1 MKEASLKLSGVAV
14 GTNSF
19 LSDLI
24 ASFYI
29 DRPIERNLIP
39 QWDLSVVLDALTR
52 HPFESRDMNS
62 IQLKFLTL
70 KTVFLLALASG
81 ARRGEIHALD
91 VTRTRWSQDGYEVT
105 LRPYAGFLPK
115 TYLAHQPGTVLSGFK
130 IRSMAKGLSR
140 SDPDRLLCPVRALRF
155 YLKRSEQ
162 LRRGCKSLFIPI
174 RGKSPSGR
182 LSPNTVSS
190 WLKQCIRLAYDSV
203 GRNED
208 LSRLH
213 SVRAHEVRALSA
225 SWDILKNVAVTE
237 IMAACRWRSH
247 NTFSAFYLRDLVEM
261 EGKLLAFKLVPTAS
275 TSRL

>member
-1 MKEASLKLSGVAV
+1 MVASEVVDHGVVGTQSGIALGSSIVDESVSSTQVEHLPRESGRPQASRLATIAQSAQNAGFSKEVADRVARGKLRKSSLNVYESRWNIFVRWCDERKINPWRSSVQQISEFLLHLYKGGNLKVRTIEGYRAAISSSLKLSGVAV

-91 VTRTRWSQDGYEVT
+91 VTRTRWSQDGYEVI

-115 TYLAHQPGTVLSGFK
+115 TYLAHQPGTVLSGFR
-130 IRSMAKGLSR
+130 IRCMAKGL
-140 SDPDRLLCPVRALRF
+140 
-155 YLKRSEQ
+155 
-162 LRRGCKSLFIPI
+162 I
-174 RGKSPSGR
+174 
-182 LSPNTVSS
+182 
-190 WLKQCIRLAYDSV
+190 
-203 GRNED
+203 
-208 LSRLH
+208 
-213 SVRAHEVRALSA
+213 
-225 SWDILKNVAVTE
+225 
-237 IMAACRWRSH
+237 
-247 NTFSAFYLRDLVEM
+247 
-261 EGKLLAFKLVPTAS
+261 
-275 TSRL
+275 